1 LVIGLMAVS
10 QPVTQAGKRLAQKG
24 SGQLGALY
32 TVRPTA
38 ECGGIGYAIRV
49 SERRHRFFPGAVLHK
64 APPQRLTARQQTV
77 MRVRERKQWEEGEGL
92 PASGAAT
99 ATDPNPIVML
109 TVRLLAAASM
119 ADDQTPFT

>member
-1 LVIGLMAVS
+1 
-10 QPVTQAGKRLAQKG
+10 
-24 SGQLGALY
+24 
-32 TVRPTA
+32 
-38 ECGGIGYAIRV
+38 
-49 SERRHRFFPGAVLHK
+49 
-64 APPQRLTARQQTV
+64 

-109 TVRLLAAASM
+109 IVRLLAAASM